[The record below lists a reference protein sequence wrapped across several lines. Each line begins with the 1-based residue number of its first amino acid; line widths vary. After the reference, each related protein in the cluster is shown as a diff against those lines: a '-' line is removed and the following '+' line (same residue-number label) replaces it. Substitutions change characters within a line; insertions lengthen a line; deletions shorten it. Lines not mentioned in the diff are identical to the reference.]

1 MRKTKIK
8 FNNMTSYIWP
18 SNYVIVS
25 IKLCLDVENNEC
37 IILYYFA
44 GRIIS
49 CFEVIEGHP
58 PYPPDRNRPNNK
70 RCLNRVNILEGGI
83 NEYFTP
89 VILFVC
95 I

>member
-8 FNNMTSYIWP
+8 FNNMTSYLWP

-37 IILYYFA
+37 IIQCNFA

-49 CFEVIEGHP
+49 CFEVIEGCP
-58 PYPPDRNRPNNK
+58 PYLPPPSPDRNRSNNK
-70 RCLNRVNILEGGI
+70 RGLNRVKIL
-83 NEYFTP
+83 
-89 VILFVC
+89 
-95 I
+95 